1 MKRYEGLF
9 ILETAAKEEG
19 IKDAIDKISAEI
31 TTLGGKVETVQKMDK
46 KSFSR
51 VADKKHTAGFYV
63 NIIFE
68 GQPALVDQLKH
79 RFAMNEDVFRV
90 LFTNAPAP
98 KPATTTTNCIKE
110 TYGQLQQSHPR
121 GQPDPRPGTAL
132 HPQGHGHRQASAWPS
147 TGPGRAKPAKPR
159 KR

>member
-1 MKRYEGLF
+1 VKRYEGLF

-46 KSFSR
+46 KNYSR

-68 GQPALVDQLKH
+68 GQPTLIEQLKH

-90 LFTNAPAP
+90 LFSKAPAP
-98 KPATTTTNCIKE
+98 KPAV
-110 TYGQLQQSHPR
+110 
-121 GQPDPRPGTAL
+121 A
-132 HPQGHGHRQASAWPS
+132 AA
-147 TGPGRAKPAKPR
+147 
-159 KR
+159 